1 MSRLL
6 IRVVLTVLVFAGI
19 LAAVFFGVRAVS
31 ASVQNDSLGM
41 YVLSGNLVNP
51 FQPQSAPD
59 AQEQAP
65 PQLQPFP
72 SDKGEGHG
80 GCESENYI
88 DPNDL

>member
-6 IRVVLTVLVFAGI
+6 IRVILTVLIFVGI
-19 LAAVFFGVRAVS
+19 LAAVFFSVRAVS
-31 ASVQNDSLGM
+31 ANVQQGSMGM
-41 YVLSGNLVNP
+41 YVLSGNMVNP
-51 FQPQSAPD
+51 LQPQSAPD
-59 AQEQAP
+59 AQDQAP